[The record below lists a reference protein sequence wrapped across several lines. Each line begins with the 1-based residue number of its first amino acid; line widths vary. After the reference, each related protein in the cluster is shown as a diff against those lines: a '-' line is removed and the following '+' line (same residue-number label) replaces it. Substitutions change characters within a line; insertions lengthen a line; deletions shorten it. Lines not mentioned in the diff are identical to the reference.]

1 MTEGP
6 INRFPAWA
14 VVGLI
19 QSHYE
24 KDDEKFESWTK
35 EIENFLNKDGRE
47 EVADYIHCVRTGT
60 GFVPMEE
67 V

>member
-6 INRFPAWA
+6 ISRFPAWV

-47 EVADYIHCVRTGT
+47 EVADYVRCVRTGT
-60 GFVPMEE
+60 GLVPTEE

>member
-1 MTEGP
+1 MINSP